1 MRSLGTGDMVYVFMG
16 ESLLHVK
23 VREPSTH
30 YDGERDRERFEAEAE
45 DGDNTYCFYT
55 KDAYLTKEE
64 AIRGM
69 LDAIKE
75 HTDCDCGEDEAEIQK
90 YYAGFRCS

>member
-23 VREPSTH
+23 VIH
-30 YDGERDRERFEAEAE
+30 YYDDIRFQAE

-69 LDAIKE
+69 LDSIRE
-75 HTDCDCGEDEAEIQK
+75 LTECDCGEDEETIQDML
-90 YYAGFRCS
+90 YRCS

>member
-1 MRSLGTGDMVYVFMG
+1 MRNLAIGDMVYVFMG
-16 ESLLHVK
+16 ETLLHVK
-23 VREPSTH
+23 ITY
-30 YDGERDRERFEAEAE
+30 YDGNVDHQRFKAE

-69 LDAIKE
+69 LDSIRE
-75 HTDCDCGEDEAEIQK
+75 LTECDCGEDEAEIQK